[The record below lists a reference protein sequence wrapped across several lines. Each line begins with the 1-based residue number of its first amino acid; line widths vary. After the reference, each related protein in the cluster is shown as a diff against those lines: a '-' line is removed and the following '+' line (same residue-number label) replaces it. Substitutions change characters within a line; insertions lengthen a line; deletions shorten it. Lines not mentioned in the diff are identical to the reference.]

1 MKLSREIKIAFL
13 VIGGVLLFIFGFS
26 FLKGKSLFKKDIN
39 IYTVYEEVEGLV
51 EGAKVTING
60 LAIGKIIKIDFLPNT
75 TRILITM
82 SIRSELDFSPQSEA
96 ILYEAGLIGGKA
108 IQIDPVFDSN
118 NVVKPGD
125 TLVSGLK
132 PGLTELI
139 NKQIE
144 PLQLKIENMLT
155 SADSLFIGVGNIL
168 NNDSQENLKSI
179 LKNLSLSTSK
189 INDASISL
197 VEILKKNQSNID
209 NTFENF
215 ADTSDNLKTITDSIS
230 QANLAVAI
238 NKFTNTIESLDGIVA
253 TIESGN
259 GTMGKLVKDE
269 ALYQNLSQASKE
281 LEDLLSDLKSH
292 PKRYVHFSLFGKKG
306 KEEKSKKNNK

>member
-1 MKLSREIKIAFL
+1 MKLSREIKTAFL
-13 VIGGVLLFIFGFS
+13 VIVGVLLFIFGFS
-26 FLKGKSLFKKDIN
+26 FLKGKSLFKKDKI

-60 LAIGKIIKIDFLPNT
+60 LVIGKIMKIDFLPNT

-82 SIRSELDFSPQSEA
+82 SVRSELDFSPQSEA

-108 IQIDPVFDSN
+108 IQIDPVFDSKIK
-118 NVVKPGD
+118 VKSGD
-125 TLVSGLK
+125 TLVSALK

-197 VEILKKNQSNID
+197 VDILKKNQSNI
-209 NTFENF
+209 NITFENF
-215 ADTSDNLKTITDSIS
+215 AETSDNLKTITDSIS

-238 NKFTNTIESLDGIVA
+238 NKFMNTIESLDGIVA

-269 ALYQNLSQASKE
+269 TLYQNLSQASKE

-306 KEEKSKKNNK
+306 KEEKSKVNNK

>member
-1 MKLSREIKIAFL
+1 LKLSREIKTAFL
-13 VIGGVLLFIFGFS
+13 VIVGVLLFIFGFS
-26 FLKGKSLFKKDIN
+26 FLKGKSLFKKDKI

-60 LAIGKIIKIDFLPNT
+60 LVIGKIMKIDFLPNT

-82 SIRSELDFSPQSEA
+82 SVRSELDFSPQSEA

-108 IQIDPVFDSN
+108 IQIDPVFDSKIK
-118 NVVKPGD
+118 VKSGD
-125 TLVSGLK
+125 TLVSALK

-197 VEILKKNQSNID
+197 VDILKKNQSNI
-209 NTFENF
+209 NITFENF
-215 ADTSDNLKTITDSIS
+215 AETSDNLKTITDSIS

-238 NKFTNTIESLDGIVA
+238 NKFMNTIESLDGIVA

-269 ALYQNLSQASKE
+269 TLYQNLSQASKE

-306 KEEKSKKNNK
+306 KEEKSKVNNK

>member
-1 MKLSREIKIAFL
+1 M
-13 VIGGVLLFIFGFS
+13 LFIFGFS
-26 FLKGKSLFKKDIN
+26 FLKGKSLFEKDKI

-60 LAIGKIIKIDFLPNT
+60 LVIGKIMKIDFLPNT

-82 SIRSELDFSPQSEA
+82 SVRSELDFSPQSEA

-108 IQIDPVFDSN
+108 IQIDPVFDSKSI
-118 NVVKPGD
+118 VKSGD
-125 TLVSGLK
+125 TLVSALK

-215 ADTSDNLKTITDSIS
+215 AETSDNLKTITDSIS

-269 ALYQNLSQASKE
+269 TLYQNLSQASKE

-292 PKRYVHFSLFGKKG
+292 PKRYVHFSLFGKKD
-306 KEEKSKKNNK
+306 KEEKSKENNK

>member
-281 LEDLLSDLKSH
+281 LEYLLSDLKSH

>member
-1 MKLSREIKIAFL
+1 LKLSREIKTAFL
-13 VIGGVLLFIFGFS
+13 VIAGVLLFIFGFS
-26 FLKGKSLFKKDIN
+26 FLKGKSLFKKDKI

-60 LAIGKIIKIDFLPNT
+60 LVIGKIMKIDFLPNT

-82 SIRSELDFSPQSEA
+82 SVRSELDFSPQSEA

-108 IQIDPVFDSN
+108 IQIDPVFDSKIK
-118 NVVKPGD
+118 VKSGD
-125 TLVSGLK
+125 TLVSALK

-197 VEILKKNQSNID
+197 VDILKKNQSNI
-209 NTFENF
+209 NITFENF
-215 ADTSDNLKTITDSIS
+215 AETSDNLKTITDSIS

-238 NKFTNTIESLDGIVA
+238 NKFMNTIESLDGIVA

-269 ALYQNLSQASKE
+269 TLYQNLSQASKE

-306 KEEKSKKNNK
+306 KEEKSKVNNK

>member
-1 MKLSREIKIAFL
+1 MKLSREIKTAFL
-13 VIGGVLLFIFGFS
+13 VIGGVLLFVFGFS
-26 FLKGKSLFKKDIN
+26 FLKGKSFFEKDKI
-39 IYTVYEEVEGLV
+39 IYTVYDEVEGLV

-60 LAIGKIIKIDFLPNT
+60 LVIGKIMKIDFLPNT

-82 SIRSELDFSPQSEA
+82 SVRNELDFSPQSEA

-108 IQIDPVFDSN
+108 IQIDPVFDSKSI
-118 NVVKPGD
+118 VKSGD
-125 TLVSGLK
+125 TLVSALK

-215 ADTSDNLKTITDSIS
+215 AETSDNLKTITDSIS

-269 ALYQNLSQASKE
+269 TLYQNLSQASKE

-292 PKRYVHFSLFGKKG
+292 PKRYVHFSLFGKKD
-306 KEEKSKKNNK
+306 KEEKSKENNK

>member
-1 MKLSREIKIAFL
+1 MKLSREIKTAFL
-13 VIGGVLLFIFGFS
+13 VIGGVLLFVFGFS
-26 FLKGKSLFKKDIN
+26 FLKGKSFFEKDKI
-39 IYTVYEEVEGLV
+39 IYTVYDEVEGLV

-60 LAIGKIIKIDFLPNT
+60 LVIGKIMKIDFLPNT

-82 SIRSELDFSPQSEA
+82 SVRNELDFSPQSEA

-108 IQIDPVFDSN
+108 IQIDPVFESKSI
-118 NVVKPGD
+118 VKSGD
-125 TLVSGLK
+125 TLVSALK

-215 ADTSDNLKTITDSIS
+215 AETSDNLKTITDSIS

-269 ALYQNLSQASKE
+269 TLYQNLSQASKE

-292 PKRYVHFSLFGKKG
+292 PKRYVHFSLFGKKD
-306 KEEKSKKNNK
+306 KEEKSKDNNK

>member
-1 MKLSREIKIAFL
+1 LKLSREIKIVFF
-13 VIGGVLLFIFGFS
+13 VIAVVLLFIFGFS
-26 FLKGKSLFKKDIN
+26 FLKGKSLFKKDKN

-82 SIRSELDFSPQSEA
+82 SVRSELDFSPQSEA

-118 NVVKPGD
+118 NIVKSGD

-155 SADSLFIGVGNIL
+155 SADSLFTGVSNIL

-215 ADTSDNLKTITDSIS
+215 ADTSDNLKTITDSIL

-269 ALYQNLSQASKE
+269 TLYQNLSQASKE
-281 LEDLLSDLKSH
+281 LEYLLSDLKSH

-306 KEEKSKKNNK
+306 KEEKSKENNK

>member
-1 MKLSREIKIAFL
+1 MKLSREIKTTFL
-13 VIGGVLLFIFGFS
+13 VIGGVLLFVFGFS
-26 FLKGKSLFKKDIN
+26 FLKGKSFFEKDKIV
-39 IYTVYEEVEGLV
+39 YTVYDEVEGLV

-60 LAIGKIIKIDFLPNT
+60 LVIGKIMKIDFLPNT

-82 SIRSELDFSPQSEA
+82 SVRNELDFSPQSEA

-108 IQIDPVFDSN
+108 IQIDPVFDSKSI
-118 NVVKPGD
+118 VKSGD
-125 TLVSGLK
+125 TLVSALK

-215 ADTSDNLKTITDSIS
+215 AETSDNLKTITDSIS

-269 ALYQNLSQASKE
+269 TLYQNLSQASKE

-292 PKRYVHFSLFGKKG
+292 PKRYVHFFLIWKKR
-306 KEEKSKKNNK
+306 

>member
-1 MKLSREIKIAFL
+1 MKLSREIKTAFL
-13 VIGGVLLFIFGFS
+13 VIVGVLLFIFGFS
-26 FLKGKSLFKKDIN
+26 FLKGKSLFKKDKI

-60 LAIGKIIKIDFLPNT
+60 LVIGKIMKIDFLPNT

-82 SIRSELDFSPQSEA
+82 SVRSELDFSPQSEA

-108 IQIDPVFDSN
+108 IQIDPVFDSKIK
-118 NVVKPGD
+118 VKSGD
-125 TLVSGLK
+125 TLVSALK

-197 VEILKKNQSNID
+197 VDIIKKNQSNI
-209 NTFENF
+209 NITFENF
-215 ADTSDNLKTITDSIS
+215 AETSDNLKTITDSIS

-238 NKFTNTIESLDGIVA
+238 NKFMNTIESLDGIVA

-269 ALYQNLSQASKE
+269 TLYQNLSQASKE

-306 KEEKSKKNNK
+306 KEEKSKVNNK

>member
-1 MKLSREIKIAFL
+1 LKLSREIKTAFL
-13 VIGGVLLFIFGFS
+13 VIVGVLLFIFGFS
-26 FLKGKSLFKKDIN
+26 FLKGKSLFKKDKI

-60 LAIGKIIKIDFLPNT
+60 LVIGKIMKIDFLPNT

-82 SIRSELDFSPQSEA
+82 SVRSELDFSPQSEA

-108 IQIDPVFDSN
+108 IQIDPVFDSKIK
-118 NVVKPGD
+118 VKSGD
-125 TLVSGLK
+125 TLVSALK

-197 VEILKKNQSNID
+197 VDILKKNQSNI
-209 NTFENF
+209 NITFENF
-215 ADTSDNLKTITDSIS
+215 AETSDNLKTITDSIS
-230 QANLAVAI
+230 QANLTVAI
-238 NKFTNTIESLDGIVA
+238 NKFMNTIESLDGIVA

-269 ALYQNLSQASKE
+269 TLYQNLSQASKE

-306 KEEKSKKNNK
+306 KEEKSKVNNK

>member
-1 MKLSREIKIAFL
+1 LKLSREIKTAFL
-13 VIGGVLLFIFGFS
+13 VIVGVLLFIFGFS
-26 FLKGKSLFKKDIN
+26 FLKGKSLFEKDKT
-39 IYTVYEEVEGLV
+39 IYTVYEEVEGLE

-60 LAIGKIIKIDFLPNT
+60 LVVGKIKKIDFLPNT
-75 TRILITM
+75 TKILITM
-82 SIRSELDFSPQSEA
+82 SVRSELDFSPQSEA

-108 IQIDPVFDSN
+108 IQIDPVFDSKIK
-118 NVVKPGD
+118 VKSGD
-125 TLVSGLK
+125 TLVSALK

-144 PLQLKIENMLT
+144 PLQFKIENMLT

-197 VEILKKNQSNID
+197 VDILKKNQSNIN

-215 ADTSDNLKTITDSIS
+215 AETSDNLKTITDSIS

-238 NKFTNTIESLDGIVA
+238 NKFTSTIESLDGIVA

-269 ALYQNLSQASKE
+269 TLYQNLSQASKE

-306 KEEKSKKNNK
+306 KEEKPKENNK

>member
-1 MKLSREIKIAFL
+1 MKLSREIKTAFL
-13 VIGGVLLFIFGFS
+13 VIGGVLLFVFGFS
-26 FLKGKSLFKKDIN
+26 FLKGKSFFEKDKI
-39 IYTVYEEVEGLV
+39 IYTVYDEVEGLV

-60 LAIGKIIKIDFLPNT
+60 LVIGKIMKIDFLPNT

-82 SIRSELDFSPQSEA
+82 SVRNELDFSPQSEA

-108 IQIDPVFDSN
+108 IQIDPVFDSKSI
-118 NVVKPGD
+118 VKSGD
-125 TLVSGLK
+125 TLVSALK

-215 ADTSDNLKTITDSIS
+215 AETSDNLKTITDSIS

-269 ALYQNLSQASKE
+269 TLYQNLSQASKE
-281 LEDLLSDLKSH
+281 LEYLLSDLKSH
-292 PKRYVHFSLFGKKG
+292 PKRYVHFSLFGKKD
-306 KEEKSKKNNK
+306 KEEKSKENNK

>member
-1 MKLSREIKIAFL
+1 LKLSREIKTAFL
-13 VIGGVLLFIFGFS
+13 VIVGVLLFIFGFS
-26 FLKGKSLFKKDIN
+26 FLKGKSLFKKDKI

-60 LAIGKIIKIDFLPNT
+60 LVIGKIMKIDFLPNT

-82 SIRSELDFSPQSEA
+82 SVRSELDFSPQSEA
-96 ILYEAGLIGGKA
+96 ILYEAGLIGGNA
-108 IQIDPVFDSN
+108 IQIDPVFDSKIK
-118 NVVKPGD
+118 VKSGD
-125 TLVSGLK
+125 TLVSALK

-197 VEILKKNQSNID
+197 VDILKKNQSNI
-209 NTFENF
+209 NITFENF
-215 ADTSDNLKTITDSIS
+215 AETSDNLKTITDSIS

-238 NKFTNTIESLDGIVA
+238 NKFMNTIESLDGIVA

-269 ALYQNLSQASKE
+269 TLYQNLSQASKE

-306 KEEKSKKNNK
+306 KEEKSKVNNK

>member
-1 MKLSREIKIAFL
+1 MKLSREIKTAFL
-13 VIGGVLLFIFGFS
+13 VIGGVLLFVFGFS
-26 FLKGKSLFKKDIN
+26 FLKGKSFFEKDKI
-39 IYTVYEEVEGLV
+39 IYTVYDEVEGLV

-60 LAIGKIIKIDFLPNT
+60 LVIGKIMKIDFLPNT

-82 SIRSELDFSPQSEA
+82 SVRNELDFSPQSEA

-108 IQIDPVFDSN
+108 IQIDPVFDSKSI
-118 NVVKPGD
+118 VKSGD
-125 TLVSGLK
+125 TLVSALK

-215 ADTSDNLKTITDSIS
+215 AETSDNLKTITDSIS

-269 ALYQNLSQASKE
+269 TLYQNLSQASKE
-281 LEDLLSDLKSH
+281 LEDFLSDLKSH
-292 PKRYVHFSLFGKKG
+292 PKRYVHFSLFGKKD
-306 KEEKSKKNNK
+306 KEEKSKENNK

>member
-1 MKLSREIKIAFL
+1 MKLSREIKTAFL
-13 VIGGVLLFIFGFS
+13 VIGGVLLFVFGFS
-26 FLKGKSLFKKDIN
+26 FLKGKSFFEKDKI
-39 IYTVYEEVEGLV
+39 IYTVYDEVEGLV

-60 LAIGKIIKIDFLPNT
+60 LVIGKIMKIDFLPNT
-75 TRILITM
+75 TKILITM
-82 SIRSELDFSPQSEA
+82 SVRNELDFSPQSEA

-108 IQIDPVFDSN
+108 IQIDPVFDSKSI
-118 NVVKPGD
+118 VKSGD
-125 TLVSGLK
+125 TLVSALK

-215 ADTSDNLKTITDSIS
+215 AETSDNLKTITDSIS

-269 ALYQNLSQASKE
+269 TLYQNLSQASKE

-292 PKRYVHFSLFGKKG
+292 PKRYVHFSLFGKKD
-306 KEEKSKKNNK
+306 KEEKSKENNK

>member
-1 MKLSREIKIAFL
+1 LKLSREIKIAFL

>member
-1 MKLSREIKIAFL
+1 MKLSREIKTAFL
-13 VIGGVLLFIFGFS
+13 VIGGVLLFVFGFS
-26 FLKGKSLFKKDIN
+26 FLKGKSFFEKDKI
-39 IYTVYEEVEGLV
+39 IYTVYDEVEGLV

-60 LAIGKIIKIDFLPNT
+60 LVIGKIMKIDFLPNT

-82 SIRSELDFSPQSEA
+82 SVRNELDFSPQSEA

-108 IQIDPVFDSN
+108 IQIDPVFDSKSI
-118 NVVKPGD
+118 VKSGD
-125 TLVSGLK
+125 TLVSALK

-215 ADTSDNLKTITDSIS
+215 AETSDNLKTITDSIS
-230 QANLAVAI
+230 QANLAVVI

-269 ALYQNLSQASKE
+269 TLYQNLSQASKE

-292 PKRYVHFSLFGKKG
+292 PKRYVHFSLFGKKD
-306 KEEKSKKNNK
+306 KEEKSKENNK

>member
-1 MKLSREIKIAFL
+1 MKLSREIKTAFL
-13 VIGGVLLFIFGFS
+13 VIVGVLLFIFGFS
-26 FLKGKSLFKKDIN
+26 FLKGKSLFKKDKI

-60 LAIGKIIKIDFLPNT
+60 LVIGKIMKIDFLPNT

-82 SIRSELDFSPQSEA
+82 SVRSELDFSPQSEA

-108 IQIDPVFDSN
+108 IQIDPVFDSKIK
-118 NVVKPGD
+118 VKSGD
-125 TLVSGLK
+125 TLVSALK

-197 VEILKKNQSNID
+197 VDILKKNQSNI
-209 NTFENF
+209 NITFENF
-215 ADTSDNLKTITDSIS
+215 AETSDNLKTITDSIS
-230 QANLAVAI
+230 QANLTVAI
-238 NKFTNTIESLDGIVA
+238 NKFMNTIESLDGIVA

-269 ALYQNLSQASKE
+269 TLYQNLSQASKE

-306 KEEKSKKNNK
+306 KEEKSKVNNK

>member
-1 MKLSREIKIAFL
+1 M
-13 VIGGVLLFIFGFS
+13 LFIFGFS
-26 FLKGKSLFKKDIN
+26 FLKGKSLFKKDKI

-60 LAIGKIIKIDFLPNT
+60 LVIGKIMKIDFLPNT

-82 SIRSELDFSPQSEA
+82 SVRSELDFSPQSEA

-108 IQIDPVFDSN
+108 IQIDPVFDSKIK
-118 NVVKPGD
+118 VKSGD
-125 TLVSGLK
+125 TLVSALK

-197 VEILKKNQSNID
+197 VDILKKNQSNI
-209 NTFENF
+209 NITFENF
-215 ADTSDNLKTITDSIS
+215 AETSDNLKTITDSIS

-238 NKFTNTIESLDGIVA
+238 NKFMNTIESLDGIVA

-269 ALYQNLSQASKE
+269 TLYQNLSQASKE

-306 KEEKSKKNNK
+306 KEEKSKVNNK

>member
-1 MKLSREIKIAFL
+1 MKLSREIKTAFL
-13 VIGGVLLFIFGFS
+13 VIVGVLLFIFGFS
-26 FLKGKSLFKKDIN
+26 FLKGKSLFKKDKI

-60 LAIGKIIKIDFLPNT
+60 LVIGKIMKIDFLPNT

-82 SIRSELDFSPQSEA
+82 SVRSELDFSPQSDA

-108 IQIDPVFDSN
+108 IQIDPVFDSKN
-118 NVVKPGD
+118 IVKSGD
-125 TLVSGLK
+125 TLVSALK

-197 VEILKKNQSNID
+197 VDILKKNQSNI
-209 NTFENF
+209 NITFENF
-215 ADTSDNLKTITDSIS
+215 AETSDNLKTITDSIS

-238 NKFTNTIESLDGIVA
+238 NKFMNTIESLDGIVA

-269 ALYQNLSQASKE
+269 TLYQNLSQASKE

-306 KEEKSKKNNK
+306 KEEKSKVNNK

>member
-1 MKLSREIKIAFL
+1 MKLSREIKTAFL
-13 VIGGVLLFIFGFS
+13 VIGGVLLFVFGFS
-26 FLKGKSLFKKDIN
+26 FLKGKSFFEKDKI
-39 IYTVYEEVEGLV
+39 IYTVYDEVEGLV

-60 LAIGKIIKIDFLPNT
+60 LVIGKIMKIDFLPNT

-82 SIRSELDFSPQSEA
+82 SVRNELDFSPQSEA

-108 IQIDPVFDSN
+108 IQIDSVFDSKSI
-118 NVVKPGD
+118 VKSGD
-125 TLVSGLK
+125 TLVSALK

-215 ADTSDNLKTITDSIS
+215 AETSDNLKTITDSIS

-269 ALYQNLSQASKE
+269 TLYQNLSQASKE

-292 PKRYVHFSLFGKKG
+292 PKRYVHFSLFGKKD
-306 KEEKSKKNNK
+306 KEEKSKVNNK

>member
-1 MKLSREIKIAFL
+1 MKLSREIKTAFL
-13 VIGGVLLFIFGFS
+13 VIVGVLLFIFGFS
-26 FLKGKSLFKKDIN
+26 FLKGKSLFKKDKI

-60 LAIGKIIKIDFLPNT
+60 LVIGKIMKIDFLPNT

-82 SIRSELDFSPQSEA
+82 SVRSELDFSPQSEA

-108 IQIDPVFDSN
+108 IQIDPVFDSKIK
-118 NVVKPGD
+118 VKSGD
-125 TLVSGLK
+125 TLVSALK

-197 VEILKKNQSNID
+197 VDILKKNQSNI
-209 NTFENF
+209 NITFENF
-215 ADTSDNLKTITDSIS
+215 AETSDNLKTITDSIS

-238 NKFTNTIESLDGIVA
+238 NKFMNTIESLDGIVA

-269 ALYQNLSQASKE
+269 TLYQNLSQASKE

-306 KEEKSKKNNK
+306 KEEKSKENNK

>member
-1 MKLSREIKIAFL
+1 LKLSREIKTTFL
-13 VIGGVLLFIFGFS
+13 VIGGVLLFVFGFS
-26 FLKGKSLFKKDIN
+26 FLKGKSFFEKDKI
-39 IYTVYEEVEGLV
+39 IYPVYDEVEGLL

-60 LAIGKIIKIDFLPNT
+60 LVIGKIMKIDFLPNT

-82 SIRSELDFSPQSEA
+82 SVRNELDFSPQSEA

-108 IQIDPVFDSN
+108 IQIDPVFDSKSI
-118 NVVKPGD
+118 VKSGD
-125 TLVSGLK
+125 TLVSALK

-215 ADTSDNLKTITDSIS
+215 AETSDNLKTITDSIS

-269 ALYQNLSQASKE
+269 TLYQNLSQASKE

-292 PKRYVHFSLFGKKG
+292 PKRYVHFSLFGKKD
-306 KEEKSKKNNK
+306 KEEKSKENNK

>member
-1 MKLSREIKIAFL
+1 MKLSREIKTTFL
-13 VIGGVLLFIFGFS
+13 VIGGVLLFVFGFS
-26 FLKGKSLFKKDIN
+26 FLKGKSFFEKDKI
-39 IYTVYEEVEGLV
+39 IYTVYDEVEGLL

-60 LAIGKIIKIDFLPNT
+60 LVIGKIMKIDFLPNT

-82 SIRSELDFSPQSEA
+82 YVRNELDFSPQSEA

-108 IQIDPVFDSN
+108 IQIDPVFDSKSI
-118 NVVKPGD
+118 VKSGD
-125 TLVSGLK
+125 TLVSALK

-215 ADTSDNLKTITDSIS
+215 AETSDNLKTITDSIS

-269 ALYQNLSQASKE
+269 TLYQNLSQASKE

-292 PKRYVHFSLFGKKG
+292 PKRYVHFSLFGKKD
-306 KEEKSKKNNK
+306 KEEKSKENNK

>member
-1 MKLSREIKIAFL
+1 LKLSREIKTAFL
-13 VIGGVLLFIFGFS
+13 VIVGVLLFIFGFS
-26 FLKGKSLFKKDIN
+26 FLKGKSLFKKDKI

-60 LAIGKIIKIDFLPNT
+60 LVIGKIMKIDFLPNT

-82 SIRSELDFSPQSEA
+82 SVRSELDFSPQSEA

-108 IQIDPVFDSN
+108 IQIDPVFDSKIK
-118 NVVKPGD
+118 VKSGD
-125 TLVSGLK
+125 TLVSALK

-197 VEILKKNQSNID
+197 VDILKKNQSNIN

-215 ADTSDNLKTITDSIS
+215 AETSDNLKTITDSIS

-238 NKFTNTIESLDGIVA
+238 NKFMNTIESLDGIVA

-269 ALYQNLSQASKE
+269 TLYQNLSQASKE

-306 KEEKSKKNNK
+306 KEEKSKVNNK

>member
-1 MKLSREIKIAFL
+1 MKLSREIKTTFL
-13 VIGGVLLFIFGFS
+13 VIGGVLLFVFGFS
-26 FLKGKSLFKKDIN
+26 FLKGKSFFEKDKI
-39 IYTVYEEVEGLV
+39 IYTVYDEVEGLV

-60 LAIGKIIKIDFLPNT
+60 LVIGKIMKIDFLPNT

-82 SIRSELDFSPQSEA
+82 SVRSELDFSPQSEA

-108 IQIDPVFDSN
+108 IQIDPVFDSKSI
-118 NVVKPGD
+118 VKSGD
-125 TLVSGLK
+125 TLVSALK

-215 ADTSDNLKTITDSIS
+215 AETSDNLKTITDSIS

-269 ALYQNLSQASKE
+269 TLYQNLSQASKE

-292 PKRYVHFSLFGKKG
+292 PKRYVHFSLFGKKD
-306 KEEKSKKNNK
+306 KEEKSKENNK

>member
-1 MKLSREIKIAFL
+1 MKLSREIKTAFL
-13 VIGGVLLFIFGFS
+13 VIGGVLLFVFGFS
-26 FLKGKSLFKKDIN
+26 FLKGKSFFEKDKI
-39 IYTVYEEVEGLV
+39 IYTVYDEVEGLL

-60 LAIGKIIKIDFLPNT
+60 LVIGKIMKIDFLPNT

-82 SIRSELDFSPQSEA
+82 SVRNELDFSPQSEA

-108 IQIDPVFDSN
+108 IQIDPVFDSKSI
-118 NVVKPGD
+118 VKSGD
-125 TLVSGLK
+125 TLVSALK

-215 ADTSDNLKTITDSIS
+215 AETSDNLKTITDSIS

-269 ALYQNLSQASKE
+269 TLYQNLSQASKE

-292 PKRYVHFSLFGKKG
+292 PKRYVHFSLFGKKD
-306 KEEKSKKNNK
+306 KEEKSKENNK

>member
-118 NVVKPGD
+118 NIVKSGD

-306 KEEKSKKNNK
+306 KEEKSKENNK

>member
-1 MKLSREIKIAFL
+1 LKLSREIKTAFL
-13 VIGGVLLFIFGFS
+13 VIAGVLLFIFGFS
-26 FLKGKSLFKKDIN
+26 FLKGKSLFKKDKI

-60 LAIGKIIKIDFLPNT
+60 LVIGKIMKIDFLPNT

-82 SIRSELDFSPQSEA
+82 SVRSELDFSPQSEA

-108 IQIDPVFDSN
+108 IQIDPVFDSKIK
-118 NVVKPGD
+118 VKSGD
-125 TLVSGLK
+125 TLVSALK

-197 VEILKKNQSNID
+197 VDILKKNQSNI
-209 NTFENF
+209 NITFENF
-215 ADTSDNLKTITDSIS
+215 AETSDNLKTITDSIS

-238 NKFTNTIESLDGIVA
+238 NKFMNTIESLDGIVA

-269 ALYQNLSQASKE
+269 TLYQNLSQASKE

-306 KEEKSKKNNK
+306 KEEKSKENNK

>member
-1 MKLSREIKIAFL
+1 MKLSREIKTAFL
-13 VIGGVLLFIFGFS
+13 VIVGVLLFIFGFS
-26 FLKGKSLFKKDIN
+26 FLKGKSLFKKDKI

-60 LAIGKIIKIDFLPNT
+60 LVIGKIMKIDFLPNT

-82 SIRSELDFSPQSEA
+82 SVRSELDFSPQSEA

-108 IQIDPVFDSN
+108 IQIDPVFDSKIK
-118 NVVKPGD
+118 VKSGD
-125 TLVSGLK
+125 TLVSALK

-197 VEILKKNQSNID
+197 VDILKKNQSNIN

-215 ADTSDNLKTITDSIS
+215 AETSDNLKTITDSIS

-238 NKFTNTIESLDGIVA
+238 NKFMNTIESLDGIVA

-269 ALYQNLSQASKE
+269 TLYQNLSQASKE

-306 KEEKSKKNNK
+306 KEEKSKVNNK

>member
-1 MKLSREIKIAFL
+1 MKLSREIKTAFL
-13 VIGGVLLFIFGFS
+13 VIVGVLLFIFGFS
-26 FLKGKSLFKKDIN
+26 FLKGKSLFEKDKI

-60 LAIGKIIKIDFLPNT
+60 LVIGKIMKIDFLPNT

-82 SIRSELDFSPQSEA
+82 SVRSELDFSPQSEA

-108 IQIDPVFDSN
+108 IQIDPVFDSKIK
-118 NVVKPGD
+118 VKSGD
-125 TLVSGLK
+125 TLVSALK

-197 VEILKKNQSNID
+197 VDILKKNQSNI
-209 NTFENF
+209 NITFENF
-215 ADTSDNLKTITDSIS
+215 AETSDNLKTITDSIS

-238 NKFTNTIESLDGIVA
+238 NKFMNTIESLDGIVA

-269 ALYQNLSQASKE
+269 TLYQNLSQASKE

>member
-1 MKLSREIKIAFL
+1 MKLSREIKTAFL
-13 VIGGVLLFIFGFS
+13 VIGGVLLFVFGFS
-26 FLKGKSLFKKDIN
+26 FLKGKSFFEKDKI
-39 IYTVYEEVEGLV
+39 IYTVYDEVEGLV

-60 LAIGKIIKIDFLPNT
+60 LVIGKIIKIDFLPNT
-75 TRILITM
+75 TKILITM
-82 SIRSELDFSPQSEA
+82 SVRNELDFSPQSEA

-108 IQIDPVFDSN
+108 IQIDPVFDSKSI
-118 NVVKPGD
+118 VKSGD
-125 TLVSGLK
+125 TLVSALK

-215 ADTSDNLKTITDSIS
+215 AETSDNLKTITDSIS

-269 ALYQNLSQASKE
+269 TLYQNLSQASKE

-292 PKRYVHFSLFGKKG
+292 PKRYVHFSLFGKKD
-306 KEEKSKKNNK
+306 KEEKSKENNK

>member
-1 MKLSREIKIAFL
+1 LKLSREIKTAFL
-13 VIGGVLLFIFGFS
+13 VIVGVLLFIFGFS
-26 FLKGKSLFKKDIN
+26 FLKGKSLFKKDKI

-60 LAIGKIIKIDFLPNT
+60 LVIGKIIKIDFLPNT

-82 SIRSELDFSPQSEA
+82 SVRSELDFSPQSEA

-108 IQIDPVFDSN
+108 IQIDPVFDSKIK
-118 NVVKPGD
+118 VKSGD
-125 TLVSGLK
+125 TLVSALK

-197 VEILKKNQSNID
+197 VDILKKNQSNI
-209 NTFENF
+209 NITFENF
-215 ADTSDNLKTITDSIS
+215 AETSDNLKTITDSIS

-238 NKFTNTIESLDGIVA
+238 NKFMNTIESLDGIVA

-269 ALYQNLSQASKE
+269 TLYQNLSQASKE

-306 KEEKSKKNNK
+306 KEEKSKVNNK

>member
-1 MKLSREIKIAFL
+1 MKLSREIKTAFL
-13 VIGGVLLFIFGFS
+13 VIGGVLLFVFGFS
-26 FLKGKSLFKKDIN
+26 FLKGKSFFEKDKI
-39 IYTVYEEVEGLV
+39 IYTVYDEVEGLV

-60 LAIGKIIKIDFLPNT
+60 LVIGKIMKIDFLPNT
-75 TRILITM
+75 TKILITM
-82 SIRSELDFSPQSEA
+82 SVRSELDFSPQSEA

-108 IQIDPVFDSN
+108 IQIDPVFDSKSI
-118 NVVKPGD
+118 VKSGD
-125 TLVSGLK
+125 TLVSALK

-144 PLQLKIENMLT
+144 PLQIKIENMLT
-155 SADSLFIGVGNIL
+155 SADSLFTGVGNIL

-215 ADTSDNLKTITDSIS
+215 ADTSHNLKTITDSIS

-269 ALYQNLSQASKE
+269 TLYQNLSQASKE

-292 PKRYVHFSLFGKKG
+292 PKRYVHFSLFGKKD
-306 KEEKSKKNNK
+306 KEEKSKENNK

>member
-1 MKLSREIKIAFL
+1 MKLSREIKTAFL
-13 VIGGVLLFIFGFS
+13 VIGGVLLFVFGFS
-26 FLKGKSLFKKDIN
+26 FLKGKSFFEKDKI
-39 IYTVYEEVEGLV
+39 IYTVYDEVEGLV

-60 LAIGKIIKIDFLPNT
+60 LVIGKIMKIDFLPNT

-82 SIRSELDFSPQSEA
+82 SVRNELDFSPQSEA

-108 IQIDPVFDSN
+108 IQIDPVFESKSI
-118 NVVKPGD
+118 VKSGD
-125 TLVSGLK
+125 TLVSALK

-215 ADTSDNLKTITDSIS
+215 AETSDNLKTITDSIS

-269 ALYQNLSQASKE
+269 TLYQNLSQASKE

-292 PKRYVHFSLFGKKG
+292 PKRYVHFSLFGKKD
-306 KEEKSKKNNK
+306 KEEKSKENNK

>member
-1 MKLSREIKIAFL
+1 MKLSREIKTAFL
-13 VIGGVLLFIFGFS
+13 VIGGVLLFVFGFS
-26 FLKGKSLFKKDIN
+26 FLKGKSFFEKDKI
-39 IYTVYEEVEGLV
+39 IYTVYDEVEGLL

-60 LAIGKIIKIDFLPNT
+60 LVIGKIMKIDFLPNT
-75 TRILITM
+75 TKILITM
-82 SIRSELDFSPQSEA
+82 SVRSELDFSPQSEA

-108 IQIDPVFDSN
+108 IQIDPVFDSKSI
-118 NVVKPGD
+118 VKSGD
-125 TLVSGLK
+125 TLVSALK

-215 ADTSDNLKTITDSIS
+215 AETSDNLKTITDSIS

-269 ALYQNLSQASKE
+269 TLYQNLSQASKE

-292 PKRYVHFSLFGKKG
+292 PKRYVHFSLFGKKD
-306 KEEKSKKNNK
+306 KEEKSKENNK

>member
-1 MKLSREIKIAFL
+1 LKLSREIKTTFL
-13 VIGGVLLFIFGFS
+13 VIGGVLLFVFGFS
-26 FLKGKSLFKKDIN
+26 FLKGKSFFEKDKI
-39 IYTVYEEVEGLV
+39 IYTVYDEVEGLL

-60 LAIGKIIKIDFLPNT
+60 LVIGKIMKIDFLPNT

-82 SIRSELDFSPQSEA
+82 SVRNELDFSPQSEA

-108 IQIDPVFDSN
+108 IQIDPVFDSKSI
-118 NVVKPGD
+118 VKSGD
-125 TLVSGLK
+125 TLVSALK

-215 ADTSDNLKTITDSIS
+215 AETSDNLKTITDSIS

-269 ALYQNLSQASKE
+269 TLYQNLSQASKE

-292 PKRYVHFSLFGKKG
+292 PKRYVHFSLFGKKD
-306 KEEKSKKNNK
+306 KEEKSKENNK

>member
-1 MKLSREIKIAFL
+1 LKLSREIKTAFL
-13 VIGGVLLFIFGFS
+13 VIGGVLLFVFGFS
-26 FLKGKSLFKKDIN
+26 FLKGKSFFEKDKI
-39 IYTVYEEVEGLV
+39 IYTVYDEVEGLV

-60 LAIGKIIKIDFLPNT
+60 LVIGKIMKIDFLPNT

-82 SIRSELDFSPQSEA
+82 SVRNELDFSPQSEA

-108 IQIDPVFDSN
+108 IQIDPVFDSKSI
-118 NVVKPGD
+118 VKSGD
-125 TLVSGLK
+125 TLVSALK

-215 ADTSDNLKTITDSIS
+215 AETSDNLKTITDSIS

-269 ALYQNLSQASKE
+269 TLYQNLSQASKE

-292 PKRYVHFSLFGKKG
+292 PKRYVHFSLFGKKD
-306 KEEKSKKNNK
+306 KEEKSKENNK